1 MMIGFGKISRLIFL
15 AFLYFSDKVSRS
27 FSLGTILSSQKEVL
41 LSLGQ
46 IFLYIEE
53 QFLLIEFSVNI
64 RFHIHFVFAMN
75 YFINHFPTF
84 IY

>member
-27 FSLGTILSSQKEVL
+27 FSLGTIISSQKKVL

-53 QFLLIEFSVNI
+53 QFLLIEFSVVI
-64 RFHIHFVFAMN
+64 RS
-75 YFINHFPTF
+75 
-84 IY
+84 